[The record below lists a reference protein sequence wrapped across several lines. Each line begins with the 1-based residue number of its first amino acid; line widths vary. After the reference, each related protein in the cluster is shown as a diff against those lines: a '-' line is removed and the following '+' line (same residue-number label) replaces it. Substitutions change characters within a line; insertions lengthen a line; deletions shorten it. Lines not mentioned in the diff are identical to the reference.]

1 MKILITLLCFYFA
14 GIVSMPCQDNV
25 GIENHCQSEDNCG
38 DESDDHN
45 ECQPFCNCAC
55 CSTVIIDQLVSIEM
69 SAPIVGENS
78 HFLYVIESSS
88 KFLPS
93 IWQPPQL
100 S

>member
-1 MKILITLLCFYFA
+1 
-14 GIVSMPCQDNV
+14 MPCQDNV
-25 GIENHCQSEDNCG
+25 GIENHCQADDGCNKESE
-38 DESDDHN
+38 DHN

-55 CSTVIIDQLVSIEM
+55 CSTVIIDQLVSLEM
-69 SAPIVGENS
+69 SVPFIDEGIPFS
-78 HFLYVIESSS
+78 YVIESSS